1 MEEKRPQWSSQLS
14 FIIATVGSAVGLGNI
29 WRFPY
34 IMGENGGAI
43 FLLTYLL
50 LIAFIC
56 IVPLLCEILIGKI
69 YKTDPLTVFG
79 MINKKF
85 AWFGWLCVI
94 TVTLIPCFYFVV
106 CGWILN

>member
-69 YKTDPLTVFG
+69 YKTDPLCNNSYFNTLFLFCCLRLDFKLYLVIF
-79 MINKKF
+79 NK
-85 AWFGWLCVI
+85 
-94 TVTLIPCFYFVV
+94 
-106 CGWILN
+106 

>member
-1 MEEKRPQWSSQLS
+1 MENNKPQWSSHAS

-43 FLLTYLL
+43 FLITYLL

-56 IVPLLCEILIGKI
+56 VIPLLCELLIGKI
-69 YKTDPLTVFG
+69 YRTDTISAFKE
-79 MINKKF
+79 INPRF
-85 AWFGWLCVI
+85 LAFIL
-94 TVTLIPCFYFVV
+94 LLVV
-106 CGWILN
+106 GF